1 MKNRH
6 FDFIC
11 QSPPKSGSEK
21 NGHKKFKKLKSLEN
35 PNWEIK
41 TIMTIIEMIQ
51 SLETIAEIGE
61 ELRDFVQEV
70 LPSDDHTIFS
80 SFLT

>member
-1 MKNRH
+1 
-6 FDFIC
+6 
-11 QSPPKSGSEK
+11 
-21 NGHKKFKKLKSLEN
+21 
-35 PNWEIK
+35 
-41 TIMTIIEMIQ
+41 MTIIEMIQ

-61 ELRDFVQEV
+61 EIRDFVQEV

>member
-6 FDFIC
+6 FDFIFVWAP
-11 QSPPKSGSEK
+11 QNRVQKKKTGIKSW
-21 NGHKKFKKLKSLEN
+21 KSLEN

-61 ELRDFVQEV
+61 EIRDFVQEV